1 MLGKLMKYEWK
12 NTWKAGMLMLLGIFI
27 VTVAGCIVLQMPG
40 GVVSNLV
47 DGNEA
52 NAAQTWLVI
61 SSFTATLILY
71 VIMLLAST
79 WGMLIFLGIRFY
91 RSMYTDEGY
100 LSHTLPVTAN
110 QLFLSKVLVS
120 GVWYLFIMIGIG
132 ISIVALLVSLM
143 MGLMDISE
151 LSGVLT
157 QYNGNVWEFL
167 GDGIL
172 YYHDHP
178 VRSTD
183 HRTAFLQT
191 QGTDRNPRLCGS
203 YDPVVHYR
211 KYGTECI
218 YVQYEYR
225 KQRRRNRHYHQLD
238 I

>member
-100 LSHTLPVTAN
+100 LSTPC
-110 QLFLSKVLVS
+110 
-120 GVWYLFIMIGIG
+120 
-132 ISIVALLVSLM
+132 
-143 MGLMDISE
+143 
-151 LSGVLT
+151 
-157 QYNGNVWEFL
+157 
-167 GDGIL
+167 
-172 YYHDHP
+172 
-178 VRSTD
+178 R
-183 HRTAFLQT
+183 
-191 QGTDRNPRLCGS
+191 
-203 YDPVVHYR
+203 
-211 KYGTECI
+211 
-218 YVQYEYR
+218 
-225 KQRRRNRHYHQLD
+225 
-238 I
+238 